1 MSNFRIILLGINTFD
16 FTFVAGLG
24 ALLLGPG
31 EADAM
36 LDGGGRALGKDI
48 FAC

>member
-1 MSNFRIILLGINTFD
+1 MILLGINTD

-48 FAC
+48 FAY